1 MSLVFECLQLLG
13 EAECENSSRHAKE
26 HAVALSML
34 SECAKCTDPTNKVEC
49 LVDNYY
55 NGIHIKK

>member
-34 SECAKCTDPTNKVEC
+34 SECAKCADPTEKGLY
-49 LVDNYY
+49 LVDNHR
-55 NGIHIKK
+55 NGIHP